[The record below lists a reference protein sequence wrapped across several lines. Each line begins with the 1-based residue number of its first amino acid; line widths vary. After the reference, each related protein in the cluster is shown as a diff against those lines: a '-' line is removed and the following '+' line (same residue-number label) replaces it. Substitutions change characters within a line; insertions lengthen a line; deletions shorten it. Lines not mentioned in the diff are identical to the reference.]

1 MILIIPAAL
10 IPWLI
15 GAGGALLSRTQ
26 SLGDIGRQNAYNHPL
41 NQVRRLRE
49 AGLPMAALSG
59 GMAGNQ
65 SALPES
71 SKDLPHS
78 ISQYATTQAQ
88 LKQLELIKEE
98 IRLKRAEADK
108 FGAERD
114 WYLSGGPGGSTNL
127 VNTLRTRLG
136 MEQAQLGGQNIQ
148 NQISQYNLNNT
159 PYRIQLENI
168 KSNAEIS
175 NLLKQ
180 NNLIDENITGTELD
194 NRIKTITAAYSP
206 QMTQQQFE
214 KLLKENGLI
223 QANISGKHLD
233 NALGIIRNRIEE
245 NTESSTIMSRGAE
258 AALKSIT
265 WERVKEEFENYKQYQ
280 KFVDLVQEELNRN
293 PIDRLKN
300 PTRTL
305 RGIVAWAY
313 TTVTGVT
320 GQGSSQLLNLVK

>member
-1 MILIIPAAL
+1 MDPLTIAILSTL
-10 IPWLI
+10 
-15 GAGGALLSRTQ
+15 GSRAISQ
-26 SLGDIGRQNAYNHPL
+26 GDIGRQNAYNHPI
-41 NQVRRLRE
+41 NQVRRVRD
-49 AGLPMAALSG
+49 AGLPMAFLSG
-59 GMAGNQ
+59 GQAGNQ

-71 SKDLPHS
+71 IGKELPGN
-78 ISQYATTQAQ
+78 ISAFITTQMQ
-88 LKQLELIKEE
+88 QKQMKLVEEE

-114 WYLSGGPGGSTNL
+114 WYLSGGGNGNTNL

-136 MEQAQLGGQNIQ
+136 MEQATLGNQNIQ

-159 PYRIQLENI
+159 PFKIQLENI
-168 KSNAEIS
+168 KARAEIS

-180 NNLIDENITGTELD
+180 NNLIDENITGAELD
-194 NRIKTITAAYSP
+194 NKIKTVTAAYSP
-206 QMTQQQFE
+206 QMTEQQFE
-214 KLLKENGLI
+214 KLVKENGLI
-223 QANISGKHLD
+223 QANITGKHLD
-233 NALGIIRNRIEE
+233 NALGVIRNRIEE
-245 NTESSTIMSRGAE
+245 NTESSTIMGRGAD

-265 WERVKEEFENYKQYQ
+265 WERVHEEFENYKQYQ

-320 GQGSSQLLNLVK
+320 GQGSAQLLNLVK